1 MLVSKNRVIR
11 RRAVVGLLVLAA
23 LALLSLSYRQG
34 STGMVGDIQRGTS
47 SMTAPFTTAA
57 HRITQ
62 PFVDAW
68 DWTGGL
74 IDARNQSSQ
83 LERLRQ
89 DYSSLYAQNQ
99 ALKQTNAHLTQ
110 LLRFKDTATVAKRF
124 PYVGASVIQ
133 QSTSAYDGTVV
144 IDAGADRAIRPNDPV
159 VAPTDKGGGLIGV
172 VTACTGSTCNVR
184 LITDQGIGSGV
195 TSQVLDTTARGS
207 LVPSSG
213 DPGVLSLELVPNS
226 IPLRVGETVI
236 TAGTRNERLQ
246 ALLPPGIPIG
256 RISSVET
263 TDTTAGFHTIQ
274 VTPFVD
280 FGNLSSVLVLEVR
293 GHG

>member
-34 STGMVGDIQRGTS
+34 STGLVGDIQRGTS
-47 SMTAPFTTAA
+47 SVTAPFTTAA

-68 DWTGGL
+68 DWGGGL
-74 IDARNQSSQ
+74 INARDQSAA
-83 LERLRQ
+83 LAKLRQ
-89 DYSSLYAQNQ
+89 EYSSVYAQNQ
-99 ALKQTNAHLTQ
+99 ALKQTNANLSQ
-110 LLRFKDTATVAKRF
+110 LLRFTRANSVAKRF
-124 PYVGASVIQ
+124 PFVAASVIQ

-144 IDAGADRAIRPNDPV
+144 IDAGTSKGIQPNDPV
-159 VAPTDKGGGLIGV
+159 VAPSDQSGGLIGV
-172 VTACTGSTCNVR
+172 ITTCTASTCNLR
-184 LITDQGIGSGV
+184 LITDQGVGSGV
-195 TSQVLDTTARGS
+195 TSQVLGTEARGS

-213 DPGVLSLELVPNS
+213 DPGVLSLELVPNA
-226 IPLRVGETVI
+226 IPLHVGQPVI
-236 TAGTRNERLQ
+236 TAGTRNARLQ

-274 VTPFVD
+274 VTPSVD
-280 FGNLSSVLVLEVR
+280 FGNLSNVLVLEVR

>member
-34 STGMVGDIQRGTS
+34 STGVVGDIQRGTS
-47 SMTAPFTTAA
+47 SVTAPFTTAA
-57 HRITQ
+57 HRVTQ

-68 DWTGGL
+68 DWAGSL
-74 IDARNQSSQ
+74 IDARNSSAQ
-83 LERLRQ
+83 LQRLRQ
-89 DYSSLYAQNQ
+89 DYSYQYARNQ
-99 ALKQTNAHLTQ
+99 ALEQTNANLAK
-110 LLRFKDTATVAKRF
+110 LLHFATTSTVAKRF
-124 PYVGASVIQ
+124 PFVAASVIQ

-144 IDAGADRAIRPNDPV
+144 IDAGSDKGLRPNDPV
-159 VAPTDKGGGLIGV
+159 VAPADKSGGLIGV
-172 VTACTGSTCNVR
+172 VTTCTAATCNLR
-184 LITDQGIGSGV
+184 LITDQSVGSGV
-195 TSQVLDTTARGS
+195 TSQVLGTDARGS

-213 DPGVLSLELVPNS
+213 DPGVLSLELVPNA
-226 IPLRVGETVI
+226 IPLHVGQIVV
-236 TAGTRNERLQ
+236 TAGTRNARLQ

-274 VTPFVD
+274 VTPSVD
-280 FGNLSSVLVLEVR
+280 FGNLSNVLVLEVR

>member
-34 STGMVGDIQRGTS
+34 STGLVGDIQRGTS
-47 SMTAPFTTAA
+47 SATAPFTMAA
-57 HRITQ
+57 HRVTQ

-68 DWTGGL
+68 DWAGGL
-74 IDARNQSSQ
+74 ATARNQTAQ

-89 DYSSLYAQNQ
+89 QYSTLYAQNQ
-99 ALKQTNAHLTQ
+99 ALKQTVGSDRK
-110 LLRFKDTATVAKRF
+110 LLHFTGLSVAQKY

-133 QSTSAYDGTVV
+133 QPTSAYDGTVV
-144 IDAGADRAIRPNDPV
+144 IDAGADSGIRPNDPV
-159 VAPTDKGGGLIGV
+159 IAPSTDNSGGLIGV
-172 VTACTGSTCNVR
+172 ITTCTPSTCNLR
-184 LITDQGIGSGV
+184 LITDQGVGSGV
-195 TSQVLDTTARGS
+195 TSQVLGTAGRGS

-213 DPGVLSLELVPNS
+213 DPGVLSLELVPNA
-226 IPLRVGETVI
+226 IQLKAGEEVA
-236 TAGTRNERLQ
+236 TAGTRNARLQ

-256 RISSVET
+256 RISSL
-263 TDTTAGFHTIQ
+263 DTVDVNGGYHTIQ

-280 FGNLSSVLVLEVR
+280 FGNLSSVLVLKVH
-293 GHG
+293 GHA